1 MLNLLTFE
9 INLNTV
15 EMRKLVVVV
24 FLGMGLLANAQAYK
38 GKEEVKLQIGATIQN
53 GGTGIVLTNDY
64 GIGENMS
71 FGFVASYMLDA
82 DNISIANVNY
92 KPEFADRA
100 DLKVR
105 FNANLGSVIGLE
117 DNMDIYPG
125 LHIGTRNFG
134 GHLGFRYFFT
144 DGFGVYT
151 EVNAPI
157 AKYDSTPSVFGH
169 YNNQFVFQV
178 GASFNL

>member
-1 MLNLLTFE
+1 
-9 INLNTV
+9 
-15 EMRKLVVVV
+15 MRKIILVA
-24 FLGMGLLANAQAYK
+24 FLGMGFLANAQAYK
-38 GKEEVKLQIGATIQN
+38 GKEDLKLQIGATIQN

-71 FGFVASYMLDA
+71 FGFSASYMLSA
-82 DNISIANVNY
+82 DNGLQINETTFFPESV
-92 KPEFADRA
+92 KPEFADRVDIKA
-100 DLKVR
+100 R

-125 LHIGTRNFG
+125 LNLGTRNFG

-144 DGFGVYT
+144 DGFGVYS
-151 EVNAPI
+151 EISAPI
-157 AKYDSTPSVFGH
+157 AKYDSTPGIFGY
-169 YNNQFVFQV
+169 YNNQFVFQI

>member
-1 MLNLLTFE
+1 MK
-9 INLNTV
+9 
-15 EMRKLVVVV
+15 KLVVIA
-24 FLGMGLLANAQAYK
+24 FLVMGFLANAQAYK
-38 GKEEVKLQIGATIQN
+38 GKQDLKLQIGALIQN
-53 GGTGIVLTNDY
+53 GGTGISLTNDY

-71 FGFVASYMLDA
+71 FGFVASYMLNA
-82 DNISIANVNY
+82 ENGVQLNQTTFLPESV
-92 KPEFADRA
+92 KPKFQDRA

-125 LHIGTRNFG
+125 LNLGTRNFG
-134 GHLGFRYFFT
+134 AHLGFRYFFT

-151 EVNAPI
+151 EAGIPI
-157 AKYDSTPSVFGH
+157 AKYDSSPGVFGQ
-169 YNNQFVFQV
+169 YNNQFVFQI

>member
-1 MLNLLTFE
+1 MLIFIIFAKNLK
-9 INLNTV
+9 NRK
-15 EMRKLVVVV
+15 MKKLVLIA
-24 FLGMGLLANAQAYK
+24 FLGMGFLVNAQAYK
-38 GKEEVKLQIGATIQN
+38 GKEDVKLQIGATIQN

-71 FGFVASYMLDA
+71 FGFSASYMLSA
-82 DNISIANVNY
+82 DKINVLGTEY

-125 LHIGTRNFG
+125 LHLGTRNFG

-144 DGFGVYT
+144 DGFGVFT
-151 EVNAPI
+151 EMNIPI
-157 AKYDSTPSVFGH
+157 AEYDSTPGVFGN

>member
-1 MLNLLTFE
+1 MKKIVLMALLGFG
-9 INLNTV
+9 
-15 EMRKLVVVV
+15 V
-24 FLGMGLLANAQAYK
+24 FANAQAYK
-38 GKEEVKLQIGATIQN
+38 GKEDLKLQIGATIQN

-71 FGFVASYMLDA
+71 FGFSASYMLSA
-82 DNISIANVNY
+82 DKVSILGTEY
-92 KPEFADRA
+92 KPKFQDRA

-105 FNANLGSVIGLE
+105 FNANLGNVIGLE

-125 LHIGTRNFG
+125 LNLGTRNFG
-134 GHLGFRYFFT
+134 AHLGFRYFFT

-151 EVNAPI
+151 EAGIPI
-157 AKYDSTPSVFGH
+157 AEYDSTPGVFGK
-169 YNNQFVFQV
+169 YNNQFVFQI